1 MAHGAL
7 VVRYATKSQN
17 KHPEDVTS
25 SAGYVST
32 TNSRERMECKQ
43 MITATFKLTRTADD
57 GAEMFRKYYLV
68 ADFADVRGQGKA
80 SIIPLSVGAPMPD
93 DEHLTVKGGENEALI
108 AATDL
113 IKGLPGNAGFAAKID
128 FDPS

>member
-1 MAHGAL
+1 MIN
-7 VVRYATKSQN
+7 ATL
-17 KHPEDVTS
+17 
-25 SAGYVST
+25 
-32 TNSRERMECKQ
+32 
-43 MITATFKLTRTADD
+43 KLTRTADD

-93 DEHLTVKGGENEALI
+93 SDHLTVKGGENEALM
-108 AATDL
+108 AAADV
-113 IKGLPGNAGFAAKID
+113 IKGLPGNAGFDVKID

>member
-1 MAHGAL
+1 MIN
-7 VVRYATKSQN
+7 ATL
-17 KHPEDVTS
+17 T
-25 SAGYVST
+25 
-32 TNSRERMECKQ
+32 
-43 MITATFKLTRTADD
+43 LTRTAND

-93 DEHLTVKGGENEALI
+93 TEHLTVRGGENEALM
-108 AATDL
+108 AAVDV
-113 IKGLPGNAGFAAKID
+113 IKSLSGNEGFAAEID

>member
-1 MAHGAL
+1 
-7 VVRYATKSQN
+7 
-17 KHPEDVTS
+17 
-25 SAGYVST
+25 
-32 TNSRERMECKQ
+32 

-93 DEHLTVKGGENEALI
+93 DEHLTAKGGENEALI

-113 IKGLPGNAGFAAKID
+113 IKGLPGNAGFVAKID